1 MYVYIHTFL
10 FGHSFQI
17 DPGQVQ
23 TRFCEATWWWGPQGG
38 WGNTTSSPHHHRG
51 WRHQCIK
58 DRLFIGIHN
67 NQESNIGFTRF
78 HTYPGYVLASKF
90 CTRTLGSRMIAE
102 CRCGF
107 RFSTDRT
114 GWKPCKW
121 PKTSNVPHVRQMF
134 LSRMYFVFGRGIENR
149 WIS

>member
-1 MYVYIHTFL
+1 MYVIICIHFFL
-10 FGHSFQI
+10 DTASKLILDRYKHVFVKPPDDEDLRVDGAI
-17 DPGQVQ
+17 PLVRLI
-23 TRFCEATWWWGPQGG
+23 TIGG
-38 WGNTTSSPHHHRG
+38 GGTSV
-51 WRHQCIK
+51 
-58 DRLFIGIHN
+58 
-67 NQESNIGFTRF
+67 SNIGFTRF

-90 CTRTLGSRMIAE
+90 WTRTLGSRMIAE